1 MNKLFVCRVNQYRF
15 ALLGVTTI
23 ALFVFFFM
31 SWYSYPALW
40 CRALSITLALAL
52 EDVAVFLISRHIAK
66 YDGQNAEVCINAF
79 SGLVWG
85 YIFGYLALAFTVLIF
100 ALANI
105 WLFIGTMVVGLIL
118 FLIGMGIMFVTY
130 MKLSDA

>member
-1 MNKLFVCRVNQYRF
+1 MRNLFVFRVNRHRL
-15 ALLGVTTI
+15 ALFGVVAI
-23 ALFVFFFM
+23 ALFVLFIK
-31 SWYSYPALW
+31 SWYLYPALW

-66 YDGQNAEVCINAF
+66 NDGQNEEVCINAF

-118 FLIGMGIMFVTY
+118 FLVGMGIMFVTY
-130 MKLSDA
+130 MNLSDA